1 MLSKEEKERYSR
13 HLILENF
20 GEEAQL
26 KLKAAKVLVVGA
38 GGLGCP
44 ALLYLSAVGVG
55 TIGIIDDDVVSG
67 SNLQRQILFSAEDIG
82 KKKVL
87 SAKQKLEL
95 QNPFIKIKT
104 YSERIIK

>member
-26 KLKAAKVLVVGA
+26 KLKSAKVLVVGA

-44 ALLYLSAVGVG
+44 ALLYLTAAGIG
-55 TIGIIDDDVVSG
+55 TIGIIDDDVVG
-67 SNLQRQILFSAEDIG
+67 ESNLQRQILFSSEDVG
-82 KKKVL
+82 KKKVNA
-87 SAKQKLEL
+87 AKEKLNK
-95 QNPFIKIKT
+95 QNPFIEIKT
-104 YSERIIK
+104 YPER